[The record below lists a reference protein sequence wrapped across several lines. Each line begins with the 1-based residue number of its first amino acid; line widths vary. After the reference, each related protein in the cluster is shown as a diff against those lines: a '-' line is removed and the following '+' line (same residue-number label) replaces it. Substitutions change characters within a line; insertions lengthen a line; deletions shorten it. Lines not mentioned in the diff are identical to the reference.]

1 MMWNDGMGW
10 TGWLVMALTAMAF
23 WALVVVAVVAL
34 FRDNRTDSRQAQA
47 GPDDDARR
55 ILDQRFARG
64 EIDAN
69 EYQARQVMLRSAH

>member
-34 FRDNRTDSRQAQA
+34 FRDNRPDVKQAPTGA
-47 GPDDDARR
+47 DDARR

-64 EIDAN
+64 EIDAD
-69 EYQARQVMLRSAH
+69 EYQARQVMLRAAH

>member
-10 TGWLVMALTAMAF
+10 SGWIVMALTAMAF

-34 FRDNRTDSRQAQA
+34 FRDSRPDSRQVQT
-47 GPDDDARR
+47 GSDDARR

-69 EYQARQVMLRSAH
+69 EYQARQVMLRSAR

>member
-10 TGWLVMALTAMAF
+10 TGWLLMSLTAIAF

-34 FRDNRTDSRQAQA
+34 FRGTRSDPKQAR
-47 GPDDDARR
+47 DENDDARR

-64 EIDAN
+64 EIDTD
-69 EYQARQVMLRSAH
+69 EYHARQVVLRSAH